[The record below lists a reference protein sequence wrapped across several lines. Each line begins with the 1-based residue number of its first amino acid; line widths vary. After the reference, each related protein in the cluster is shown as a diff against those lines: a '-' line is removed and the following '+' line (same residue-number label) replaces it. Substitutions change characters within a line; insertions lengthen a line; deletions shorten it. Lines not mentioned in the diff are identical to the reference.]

1 MKKFIYLLAIFLTIL
16 QACNEDMEQGNDKEV
31 PTCEQCDFNCLD
43 SNDTDIITNN
53 CLDNWTCS
61 FQISPQS
68 KVDIEEYEGK
78 TIGNKNVFQM
88 INSTEGS
95 PMIADDELTNIL
107 VLELEES
114 QNSFTVEGAEMENM
128 DVHFRRICY
137 CIDSE
142 FKAVTTGCIQGEK
155 QTDGTWFIKL
165 ISDPIGIH
173 LAAI

>member
-128 DVHFRRICY
+128 DVHLE
-137 CIDSE
+137 E
-142 FKAVTTGCIQGEK
+142 FVTVLIVNLKRLQLVVFKVKSKLMEHGL
-155 QTDGTWFIKL
+155 FKL
-165 ISDPIGIH
+165 I
-173 LAAI
+173 